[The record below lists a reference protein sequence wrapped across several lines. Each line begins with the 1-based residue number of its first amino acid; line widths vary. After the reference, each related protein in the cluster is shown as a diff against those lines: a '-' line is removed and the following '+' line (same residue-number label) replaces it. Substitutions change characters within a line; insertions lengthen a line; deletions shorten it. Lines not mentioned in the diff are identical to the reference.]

1 MDFHDVFD
9 KVSHNSLI
17 LQLERYGYEHR
28 AVLERRN
35 CLEGHSQRAVMG
47 WSAAAN
53 PVCTTGGLRS
63 TSEVAFFI
71 FFVVI
76 IVVCLLMTE
85 TSR

>member
-1 MDFHDVFD
+1 M
-9 KVSHNSLI
+9 
-17 LQLERYGYEHR
+17 
-28 AVLERRN
+28 
-35 CLEGHSQRAVMG
+35 EGHSQRAVTG

-53 PVCTTGGLRS
+53 PVCTKGGLRS
-63 TSEVAFFI
+63 TSKVVFFI